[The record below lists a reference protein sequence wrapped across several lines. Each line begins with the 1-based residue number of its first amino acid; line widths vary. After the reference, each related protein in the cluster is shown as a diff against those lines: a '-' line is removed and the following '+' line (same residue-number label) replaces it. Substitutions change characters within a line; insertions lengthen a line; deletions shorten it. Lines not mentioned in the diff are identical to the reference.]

1 MTAISRTNMPPATPV
16 HLGAASLANT
26 LKRDHATSIATPNQ
40 RSHHHLTDLS
50 PTQDS
55 PLPPAPVS
63 AFIID
68 DEPHADANLRRTA
81 AAATAAATN
90 PTAAPSSSRQAI
102 GSRTR
107 TAVSRITRERPPIS
121 DEDSPGVG
129 RRAAAGPSSTS
140 PLLDDLGV
148 PRASYLLQS
157 ERARI
162 SVSRS
167 SPVFKGEDHLDHA
180 AYLDRKSSPASNQP
194 ILPSGRTAQATGS
207 RYRSSHAP
215 ISSAAFGKAGESSR
229 PTYGGLGRSSS
240 YGNGN
245 NSVEAVRDDAR
256 IASRSSM
263 NSIAGDSG
271 IEARASR
278 PEPFNRRM
286 SRTPPSELRGQ
297 AAAPKRRSF
306 EAVGD
311 DLDLGARPLPSSH
324 DLDFAPSGSASGP
337 GSRTS
342 SRNSYARPDEAHD
355 MGSLDM
361 APHRVA
367 RRTSDESETATEL
380 ARPRLSAERFDHEH
394 IDVETARASSFHRS
408 QSPPPAPS
416 SPDARHVRTGSAAD
430 AELHGALPDR
440 SPPGMA
446 ARFRAS
452 TEARGDGVIEGPGAA
467 AGSGYRTPALGNR
480 ALRSSLA
487 ASNGA
492 RSAGRSLR
500 KLARSSNHHVPAR
513 RVQRYQDEEEDED
526 LDDDAKDGNK
536 GEHENGGSGN
546 NSSGEGPDAGQEGV
560 HASGGSSGSGS
571 REERGNVSPRLR
583 AYGYDPVEAK
593 SRAELLERASLVR
606 SPSPKPSLADPR
618 AVDRDD
624 DGEAN
629 HNMASATPSPPPLQ
643 PPPPSKKEQHPNAR
657 RAATGDNAGR
667 KENIEPA
674 GRKRG
679 AGANAIHDILAA
691 KIPAPNAQAAA
702 GGVRRHL
709 PPSSADSAVPV
720 RSAFAPSA
728 AQNQAK
734 AGAAPL
740 VPSTVPPPPPE
751 GMAEGDDEIDEE
763 VYRQYSD
770 CRPDLIWGEADRQ
783 HEQPL
788 ASHANLLELVKGPP
802 KATAMQ
808 GLKYRKVKKAGRG
821 GFSVVWVVRGPLYEP
836 SAASPQDFEEVPEDR
851 QAFFA
856 LKQVSLKEVES
867 EQNRQEL
874 ISEANTLRT
883 LANLEGSEK
892 YLLRYF
898 GHRVSNDKLKIL
910 LELGDGDF
918 NGILATQAPLSRDLI
933 AHYWREMLE
942 AVQFIHDVNLV
953 HTDLKPANFLIVKNR
968 IKLIDF
974 GIAQNIPKGTVHI
987 SRDAIIGTPNYMA
1000 PEAIKIAKAKGR
1012 RVYKAGKPSD
1022 VWSLG
1027 CILYQMIWG
1036 RPPFDKLPSDRKLE
1050 GIMDPN
1056 HKIAYTPYRDPRYP
1070 DVEDVDADLLD
1081 CVRSALQYRV
1091 EDRATI
1097 PQLLQ
1102 HPFLRRPDDG
1112 GDAEAHDD
1120 DDDEDLDE
1128 TVSISRGKL
1137 RDLVGRLRTLA
1148 LRDELTEDNVIERA
1162 DMLFNNLKQAQ
1173 AQS

>member
-1 MTAISRTNMPPATPV
+1 MTTLSRTNLPPSTPV
-16 HLGAASLANT
+16 HLGGG
-26 LKRDHATSIATPNQ
+26 LKRDHASLATPADSIG
-40 RSHHHLTDLS
+40 RRHLADMS

-63 AFIID
+63 AFIHDEESD
-68 DEPHADANLRRTA
+68 DDARKAAASASSTITSA
-81 AAATAAATN
+81 AAA
-90 PTAAPSSSRQAI
+90 APIPETRQAVL
-102 GSRTR
+102 RTR
-107 TAVSRITRERPPIS
+107 ATLSRATRERPPIS
-121 DEDSPGVG
+121 DEDSPGVA
-129 RRAAAGPSSTS
+129 RRAPAASSLK
-140 PLLDDLGV
+140 PDDLGV

-157 ERARI
+157 ERARL
-162 SVSRS
+162 SGGRS
-167 SPVFKGEDHLDHA
+167 SPIVKGEEHLDGL
-180 AYLDRKSSPASNQP
+180 YMDRKSSPGASQAHQQSVRAAQGA
-194 ILPSGRTAQATGS
+194 SGA
-207 RYRSSHAP
+207 RYRSAHAP
-215 ISSAAFGKAGESSR
+215 VSSSIYGKAGESSR
-229 PTYGGLGRSSS
+229 PGYGSVGRSTS
-240 YGNGN
+240 YGSGGQGA
-245 NSVEAVRDDAR
+245 EAAKDEAR
-256 IASRSSM
+256 IATRSSM
-263 NSIAGDSG
+263 NSIASG
-271 IEARASR
+271 HEGRSR
-278 PEPFNRRM
+278 PSSSSAAPDPFHRRL

-297 AAAPKRRSF
+297 SFVPKRRSF
-306 EAVGD
+306 GELAE
-311 DLDLGARPLPSSH
+311 DLDLGARPLGSH
-324 DLDFAPSGSASGP
+324 ESDGAPSGSRA
-337 GSRTS
+337 S
-342 SRNSYARPDEAHD
+342 SRNGYAHLEEPHEKGADGIPRSAARRQSDEKEAAIGRDRPRFSGASYE
-355 MGSLDM
+355 GSLDGAE
-361 APHRVA
+361 APQGVA
-367 RRTSDESETATEL
+367 L
-380 ARPRLSAERFDHEH
+380 N
-394 IDVETARASSFHRS
+394 RS
-408 QSPPPAPS
+408 RSPPPPPAPAS
-416 SPDARHVRTGSAAD
+416 DLARSEPADEEEEQRQFAAP
-430 AELHGALPDR
+430 ER
-440 SPPGMA
+440 SPPRARPEHRSDTNGVA
-446 ARFRAS
+446 AEAS
-452 TEARGDGVIEGPGAA
+452 SAA
-467 AGSGYRTPALGNR
+467 ALSGYRTPAMGGR

-500 KLARSSNHHVPAR
+500 KLGRSSNHHVPAR

-526 LDDDAKDGNK
+526 LDDEAKVK
-536 GEHENGGSGN
+536 GDNENGSGS
-546 NSSGEGPDAGQEGV
+546 NSPGDARDAAEGGGGGESQ
-560 HASGGSSGSGS
+560 ASGGSSGSGD
-571 REERGNVSPRLR
+571 RGYADARDGISPHLR
-583 AYGYDPVEAK
+583 VYGYDPVQAK

-606 SPSPKPSLADPR
+606 SPSPKLVREPNAYEDDEAVEERAGADAP
-618 AVDRDD
+618 
-624 DGEAN
+624 
-629 HNMASATPSPPPLQ
+629 

-657 RAATGDNAGR
+657 RAAAAADGVAR
-667 KENIEPA
+667 QENVEPA
-674 GRKRG
+674 ARRRTV
-679 AGANAIHDILAA
+679 GANAMQDILAA
-691 KIPAPNAQAAA
+691 KVPAPGIQ
-702 GGVRRHL
+702 
-709 PPSSADSAVPV
+709 PPSHRRGVDAVVPA
-720 RSAFAPSA
+720 RSAFAHSA
-728 AQNQAK
+728 AQNQTK

-740 VPSTVPPPPPE
+740 VPSSVPPPPPE
-751 GMAEGDDEIDEE
+751 GLAEGEEIDDEI
-763 VYRQYSD
+763 YRQYSD
-770 CRPDLIWGEADRQ
+770 CRPDLIWGEAERQ
-783 HEQPL
+783 LAQPL
-788 ASHANLLELVKGPP
+788 ANHGNLMELVKGPP

-836 SAASPQDFEEVPEDR
+836 SPTNPQEVEEVPEHR

-918 NGILATQAPLSRDLI
+918 NGILSTQAPLSRELI

-1056 HKIAYTPYRDPRYP
+1056 HKIAYPPYRDPRYP
-1070 DVEDVDADLLD
+1070 EVEDVDADMLD

-1102 HPFLRRPDDG
+1102 HPFLRSPTHHNSAPD
-1112 GDAEAHDD
+1112 GDRAE
-1120 DDDEDLDE
+1120 EGDLDE
-1128 TVSISRGKL
+1128 MVSISRATLRKL
-1137 RDLVGRLRTLA
+1137 VERLRVLA
-1148 LRDELTEDNVIERA
+1148 LRDELTEENVVERA
-1162 DMLFNNLKQAQ
+1162 DLLFSNLKQAQ
-1173 AQS
+1173 SS